1 MDFINLP
8 VTPQFPSYLL
18 SDLFGSNFAGDY
30 SAELNNIA
38 KFYSVYIKGASFPA
52 EGSNGDYRP
61 ADLHYKMSA
70 SLIDREARF
79 LFAQCPDITAVFDG
93 EEKTEELAENI
104 DKLNKLLR
112 KVFEQAHFEAN
123 LLKAARDCF
132 IGKRIAILTNF
143 ADDGEIALSFLP
155 SLNFAY
161 LQREGELVKFLG
173 FYPVMQSEGTA
184 EKYCFYC
191 KYYEAENGVIYVS
204 EYKTNLSGMVLEETL
219 PKQKTLLN
227 AIPAVIVTNSGL
239 CLDEKG
245 KSEISDLLNYEFW
258 YSLLANGDID
268 AERKSMNP
276 VKFVVDMAA
285 NSTKNLSSAAGAFWD
300 LGSDQNL
307 ETPKTQVGLLEPGMH
322 YSATLN
328 RTLERVQ
335 TAAYSAIDM
344 PNTNLESLQGVI
356 TSGKAL
362 KAIYWPLIVRC
373 REKMQTWRPALRL
386 LADTIILGAVA
397 YPACIS
403 YYLGPNEFAYAVDY
417 KIDVVENLPLPEDE
431 AEEKQ
436 LDLAEVQAEVMSR
449 KSYMQ
454 KWRLLSESE
463 AERELV
469 QIARE
474 RQLLEN
480 ATFEET

>member
-1 MDFINLP
+1 MDFVNLP
-8 VTPQFPSYLL
+8 VMPQYPGYLMTE
-18 SDLFGSNFAGDY
+18 LFGSNFTGNY
-30 SAELNNIA
+30 SAELAKIA
-38 KFYSVYIKGASFPA
+38 KYYQVYIKGADFPA

-61 ADLHYKMSA
+61 ADLRYKMSA

-79 LFAQCPDITAVFDG
+79 LFAQSPDINAVFDG
-93 EEKTEELAENI
+93 DEKTEELTDNI
-104 DKLNKLLR
+104 DKINKLLR

-132 IGKRIAILTNF
+132 IGKRIAILVNF
-143 ADDGEIALSFLP
+143 ANDGEIALSFLP

-161 LQREGELVKFLG
+161 LQREGEIVKFLG
-173 FYPVMQSEGTA
+173 FCPIMQPEGTA

-191 KYYEAENGVIYVS
+191 KYFEAENGNIYVS

-219 PKQKTLLN
+219 PRQKTLLKS
-227 AIPAVIVTNSGL
+227 IPAVVVANSGL

-245 KSEISDLLNYEFW
+245 KSEISDLVNFEFW

-285 NSTKNLSSAAGAFWD
+285 NSTKNLSTAAGAFWD

-307 ETPKTQVGLLEPGMH
+307 EHAKTQVGLLEPGMH

-328 RTLERVQ
+328 RTLERIQ
-335 TAAYSAIDM
+335 TAGYGAIDM

-386 LADTIILGAVA
+386 LADTIIKGAAA

-403 YYLGPNEFAYAVDY
+403 YYLGPSEFLYTVNY

-431 AEEKQ
+431 IEEKQ
-436 LDLAEVQAEVMSR
+436 LDLAEVNAEVMSR
-449 KSYMQ
+449 KAYMQ

-463 AERELV
+463 AEREIL

-474 RQLLEN
+474 RQILEN

>member
-8 VTPQFPSYLL
+8 VLPRYPNLL
-18 SDLFGSNFAGDY
+18 MADLFGSNFTSLY
-30 SAELNNIA
+30 SAELNKIA
-38 KFYSVYIKGASFPA
+38 KYYSVYIKGAEFPA

-61 ADLHYKMSA
+61 ADLRYKMSA

-79 LFAQCPDITAVFDG
+79 LFAQSPDVNAVFDG
-93 EEKTEELAENI
+93 DEKTQELI
-104 DKLNKLLR
+104 DNVDKMNKLLR
-112 KVFEQAHFEAN
+112 KVLEQAHFEAN
-123 LLKAARDCF
+123 LLKSARDCF
-132 IGKRIAILTNF
+132 IGKRIAIMVNF
-143 ADDGEIALSFLP
+143 ADNGEITLSFLP

-161 LQREGELVKFLG
+161 LQEAGEIVKFLG
-173 FYPVMQSEGTA
+173 FCPVLQPDNTA
-184 EKYCFYC
+184 EQYCFYC
-191 KYYEAENGVIYVS
+191 KYFEAVNGEIFVS
-204 EYKTNLSGMVLEETL
+204 EYKTNLSGMVLEEVL
-219 PKQKTLLN
+219 PRQKTLLKS
-227 AIPAVIVTNSGL
+227 IPAIIVANSGL

-245 KSEISDLLNYEFW
+245 KSEISDLADFEFW

-285 NSTKNLSSAAGAFWD
+285 NSTKNLSTAAGAFWD

-307 ETPKTQVGLLEPGMH
+307 EHAKTQVGLLEPAMN

-328 RTLERVQ
+328 TTLERIQ
-335 TAAYSAIDM
+335 TAGYGAIDM

-373 REKMQTWRPALRL
+373 REKMQTWRPALKQ
-386 LADTIILGAVA
+386 LADTIIKGAVA

-403 YYLGPNEFAYAVDY
+403 NYLGQNEFLYAVDY
-417 KIDVVENLPLPEDE
+417 RIEVLENLPLPEDE

-436 LDLAEVQAEVMSR
+436 LDLAEVNAEVMSR
-449 KSYMQ
+449 KSYMK
-454 KWRLLSESE
+454 KWRLLSDTE
-463 AERELV
+463 ADNEIA

-474 RQLLEN
+474 RQILEN

>member
-8 VTPQFPSYLL
+8 VMPQYPNYLM
-18 SDLFGSNFAGDY
+18 SELFGSNFTGDY
-30 SAELNNIA
+30 SAELNKIA
-38 KFYSVYIKGASFPA
+38 KYYQIYIKGADFPA

-79 LFAQCPDITAVFDG
+79 LFAQSPDINAAFDG
-93 EEKTEELAENI
+93 DEKTKELSDNI
-104 DKLNKLLR
+104 DKMNKLLR
-112 KVFEQAHFEAN
+112 KVLEQSNFEAN

-132 IGKRIAILTNF
+132 IGKRIAVLVNF

-161 LQREGELVKFLG
+161 TQKAGELVKFLG
-173 FYPVMQSEGTA
+173 FYPVLQPEGAA

-191 KYYEAENGVIYVS
+191 KYFEAENGSVYVS

-219 PKQKTLLN
+219 PRQKTLLS

-245 KSEISDLLNYEFW
+245 KSEISDLVNFEFW

-285 NSTKNLSSAAGAFWD
+285 NSTKNLSTAAGAFWD

-307 ETPKTQVGLLEPGMH
+307 EHAKTQVGLLEPGMH

-328 RTLERVQ
+328 TTLERIQ
-335 TAAYSAIDM
+335 TAGYGAIDM

-373 REKMQTWRPALRL
+373 REKMQSWRPALRS
-386 LADTIILGAVA
+386 LADIIIKGAVV
-397 YPACIS
+397 YPACVS
-403 YYLGPNEFAYAVDY
+403 YYLGSNEFLYAIDY
-417 KIDVVENLPLPEDE
+417 KIEVLENLPLPEDE

-436 LDLAEVQAEVMSR
+436 LDLAEVNAEVMSR
-449 KSYMQ
+449 KSYMK
-454 KWRLLSESE
+454 KWRLLSDTE
-463 AERELV
+463 ADNEIA

-474 RQLLEN
+474 RQILEN